1 MQQNSDILS
10 KVDFLI
16 GTKDVALSLPSVVGL
31 PPFSDDIIEYLNDVS
46 KRLMKNVLAKSYPD
60 VITFAFWIRKSSVL
74 KLKKCFDDEKE
85 IKLGKGV
92 VFHIAPSNVPVNF
105 AYSLAVGLMTGN
117 CNVVRVPSKSFPQ
130 VDIIVEAL
138 VNALNDHIGLRKYII
153 CIRYD
158 RDRGINDYFS
168 SFSDMRIIWGG
179 DTTVAEVRK
188 SPLMPRSGEI
198 TFADRYS
205 ITVIDS
211 DKFLSI
217 DNKKQ
222 VAENFYNDTFLSD
235 QNACTSPRLVA
246 WIGNSNKKAKEEF
259 WKEVHLLVE
268 QNYSFQDIQGVN
280 KYTRFCIAAAALQE
294 IKLEQFVDNLIVR
307 VSIGK
312 ITDGLIEQFDNSGY
326 FYEYECED
334 IMDLFP
340 LCNNKRCQTIGYIG
354 DKDMFL
360 PLLNSGTKGI
370 DRIVP
375 VGKTMNFGLIWDGY
389 NLPALLTRTIYIE

>member
-1 MQQNSDILS
+1 M
-10 KVDFLI
+10 
-16 GTKDVALSLPSVVGL
+16 
-31 PPFSDDIIEYLNDVS
+31 
-46 KRLMKNVLAKSYPD
+46 
-60 VITFAFWIRKSSVL
+60 
-74 KLKKCFDDEKE
+74 
-85 IKLGKGV
+85 
-92 VFHIAPSNVPVNF
+92 
-105 AYSLAVGLMTGN
+105 
-117 CNVVRVPSKSFPQ
+117 
-130 VDIIVEAL
+130 
-138 VNALNDHIGLRKYII
+138 
-153 CIRYD
+153 
-158 RDRGINDYFS
+158 
-168 SFSDMRIIWGG
+168 
-179 DTTVAEVRK
+179 
-188 SPLMPRSGEI
+188 
-198 TFADRYS
+198 
-205 ITVIDS
+205 
-211 DKFLSI
+211 
-217 DNKKQ
+217 
-222 VAENFYNDTFLSD
+222 
-235 QNACTSPRLVA
+235 
-246 WIGNSNKKAKEEF
+246 
-259 WKEVHLLVE
+259 
-268 QNYSFQDIQGVN
+268 N